1 MPNSRRGFQLV
12 GCLALGLCLA
22 VVYAAGFGAYRLWQR
37 QQNPQQFYN
46 NPQEQQLQEQQLGV
60 FWETWDILEQ
70 DFFGELPS
78 AQERTYGAIHEAL
91 TLLGDPYTIFVEPQ
105 PRELERDHMRGSYGG
120 IGVDIWFDAESRMV
134 LSPYP
139 DSPAAEAGILG
150 GDILLALDGEQI
162 TDKTTIDDVRAHLH
176 GEQGTQVTLTL
187 MRLGDD
193 GSPTPPFDLAITR
206 GEIKVPSVTWR
217 VLDQASSIDYIYVQ
231 GFTDRTDEE
240 VIDAINSLKQKGVT
254 SLILDLR
261 NNYGG
266 LIDPAVD
273 VASQFLRDGVV
284 MFEEKRNAD
293 EKSYAVRP
301 GGAALDVP
309 VVVLVNGN
317 TASAAE
323 IVAGAL
329 QDQERAPLIGERTFG
344 KGSVQLIHDLSDGS
358 SLHVTTAI
366 WLTPNRNRIEGQGL
380 TPDVIVAQ
388 SEGPQDAQL
397 DYAIEYLLQ
406 SK

>member
-1 MPNSRRGFQLV
+1 MSNPRRGFQLV

-22 VVYAAGFGAYRLWQR
+22 VVYTVGFGAYRLWER
-37 QQNPQQFYN
+37 QQNPRQSHD
-46 NPQEQQLQEQQLGV
+46 NPQEQQLGV
-60 FWETWDILEQ
+60 FWETWDIMEQ

-78 AQERTYGAIHEAL
+78 ARERTYGAIREML
-91 TLLGDPYTIFVEPQ
+91 TLLDDPYTVFVEPQ
-105 PRELERDHMRGSYGG
+105 PRELERDQMRGAYGG
-120 IGVDIWFDAESRMV
+120 IGVDIWYDAEGRMA

-139 DSPAAEAGILG
+139 DSPAAEAGVLE

-162 TDKTTIDDVRAHLH
+162 TAETTIDDVRALLH

-187 MRLGDD
+187 TRLDDD
-193 GSPTPPFDLAITR
+193 GSPTPSFDLAIPR
-206 GEIKVPSVTWR
+206 GEIRVPSVTWR
-217 VLDQASSIDYIYVQ
+217 ALDQEPSVGYIHVL

-240 VIDAINSLKQKGVT
+240 VIDAINGLKEKGVT
-254 SLILDLR
+254 SLVLDLR
-261 NNYGG
+261 DNYGG
-266 LIDPAVD
+266 LISPAVD

-293 EKSYAVRP
+293 EQTYTVRSD
-301 GGAALDVP
+301 GIALDIP
-309 VVVLVNGN
+309 LVVLVNGN

-329 QDQERAPLIGERTFG
+329 QDHERAPLIGERTFG
-344 KGSVQLIHDLSDGS
+344 KGSVQLIYDLSDGS

-366 WLTPNRNRIEGQGL
+366 WLTPNRNRIEGRGL
-380 TPDVIVAQ
+380 TPDVIATQ
-388 SEGPQDAQL
+388 SEGPQDAGPQDTQL

-406 SK
+406 

>member
-1 MPNSRRGFQLV
+1 MSDSRRGFQLV

-22 VVYAAGFGAYRLWQR
+22 VIYAAGFGAYQLWER
-37 QQNPQQFYN
+37 QQNPQQSHDSL
-46 NPQEQQLQEQQLGV
+46 QQFEV
-60 FWETWDILEQ
+60 FWEAWRVLEQ

-78 AQERTYGAIHEAL
+78 AQERTYEAIHE
-91 TLLGDPYTIFVEPQ
+91 LLVRLDDPYTIFVEPQ
-105 PRELERDHMRGSYGG
+105 PRELERDHMRGSFGG
-120 IGVDIWFDAESRMV
+120 IGVDIWYDAESRMV

-139 DSPAAEAGILG
+139 DSPAAEAGVLE

-162 TDKTTIDDVRAHLH
+162 TPDTTIDDVRAHLH
-176 GEQGTQVTLTL
+176 GEQGTLVTLTL
-187 MRLGDD
+187 TRLDND
-193 GSPTPPFDLAITR
+193 GSPTPSFALAITR
-206 GEIKVPSVTWR
+206 GEIRVPSVTWR
-217 VLDQASSIDYIYVQ
+217 VLDQAPTVGYIHVQ

-240 VIDAINSLKQKGVT
+240 VIDAINGLKEKGSTNLV
-254 SLILDLR
+254 LDLR

-266 LIDPAVD
+266 LINPAVD

-284 MFEEKRNAD
+284 MIEEKRNAD
-293 EKSYAVRP
+293 EKVYTVRS
-301 GGAALDVP
+301 GGIAPDIPIA
-309 VVVLVNGN
+309 VLVNGN

-329 QDQERAPLIGERTFG
+329 QDHERAPLIGERTFG
-344 KGSVQLIHDLSDGS
+344 KGSVQLIYDLSDRS

-366 WLTPNRNRIEGQGL
+366 WLTPNRHRIEGRGL
-380 TPDVIVAQ
+380 TPDVIATQ

-397 DYAIEYLLQ
+397 DYAIDYLLQ